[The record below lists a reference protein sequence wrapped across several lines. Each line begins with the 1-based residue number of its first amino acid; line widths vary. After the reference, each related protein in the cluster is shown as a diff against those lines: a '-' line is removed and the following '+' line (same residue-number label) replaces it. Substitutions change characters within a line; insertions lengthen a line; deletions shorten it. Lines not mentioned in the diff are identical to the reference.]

1 MSIAPGFTNRLIHLL
16 TGSVLGLTI
25 SLNCLAEI
33 DRATLARLSESL
45 VKVQV
50 STSNGGMGMGTG
62 VVIAPGK
69 VITNCHVTKDAER
82 IQLVQEGVQWD
93 VTGEA
98 PDMHHDLCLLTV
110 SRLNLPALKIGS
122 VTKLNVGDEVA
133 AAGFAFGGRAHF
145 SQGTVHGLY
154 AFDKSRV
161 VRTSAQFAPGDSGG
175 ALIDRDGNL
184 VGINSFFAGGSA
196 SFFAVP
202 VDWFVERI
210 GNMQAYKPVAPI
222 ADTPFWFR
230 PTLAELPM
238 FLQAANFEARGQWN
252 ALLSLTETWL
262 RNEPHHP
269 EAWIARG
276 NALKQLGDD
285 NSANVAHTRAITI
298 YAILEQPLAQRIWKP
313 NAVTALAKQ

>member
-16 TGSVLGLTI
+16 TGSVLGLSI

-33 DRATLARLSESL
+33 DRATLARMSMSL

-50 STSNGGMGMGTG
+50 TTDKGGIGMGTG

-69 VITNCHVTKDAER
+69 VITNCHVTKEAER

-93 VTGEA
+93 VTA
-98 PDMHHDLCLLTV
+98 MAADMRHDLCLLTV
-110 SRLNLPALKIGS
+110 SRLNLPALKVGS
-122 VTKLNVGDEVA
+122 TSTLKVGDDVA
-133 AAGFAFGGRAHF
+133 AEGFAFGGNVHV
-145 SQGTVHGLY
+145 SQGQVHGLY

-184 VGINSFFAGGSA
+184 VGINSFFAGGAS

-202 VDWFVERI
+202 VDWFAERV
-210 GNMQAYKPVAPI
+210 GNMQAYKAVAPI
-222 ADTPFWFR
+222 ADMPFWYR

-252 ALLSLTETWL
+252 ELLALSETWL
-262 RNEPHHP
+262 RNEPNHP

-276 NALKQLGDD
+276 NALKQIGDD
-285 NSANVAHTRAITI
+285 NGAGQAHTRAATI
-298 YAILEQPLAQRIWKP
+298 YAILEQPTAQRIGTP
-313 NAVTALAKQ
+313 NILTTLAKQ

>member
-16 TGSVLGLTI
+16 TGSVLGLAI

-33 DRATLARLSESL
+33 DRATLARLGESL

-50 STSNGGMGMGTG
+50 STSQGGMGMGTG

-93 VTGEA
+93 VTGMA

-122 VTKLNVGDEVA
+122 ASKLNVGDEVA
-133 AAGFAFGGRAHF
+133 AAGFAFGGKAHF
-145 SQGTVHGLY
+145 SQGNVHGLY
-154 AFDKSRV
+154 AFDNSRV
-161 VRTSAQFAPGDSGG
+161 LRTSAQFAPGDSGG
-175 ALIDRDGNL
+175 ALINRDGEL
-184 VGINSFFAGGSA
+184 VGINSFFAGGA
-196 SFFAVP
+196 NSFFAVP
-202 VDWFVERI
+202 VDWFADRI
-210 GNMQAYKPVAPI
+210 ANMQAYKPVAPI
-222 ADTPFWFR
+222 ADTPFWFQ

-252 ALLSLTETWL
+252 DLLALTETWL

-285 NSANVAHTRAITI
+285 NGASQAHARATTI
-298 YAILEQPLAQRIWKP
+298 YAILEQPVAQRIWKP
-313 NAVTALAKQ
+313 NALTALAK

>member
-16 TGSVLGLTI
+16 TGSVVGLSI
-25 SLNCLAEI
+25 SLNGFAEI
-33 DRATLARLSESL
+33 DRATLARLSQSL

-50 STSNGGMGMGTG
+50 STSQGGVGMGTG

-69 VITNCHVTKDAER
+69 VVTNCHVTKEAER

-93 VTGEA
+93 VTGMA

-110 SRLNLPALKIGS
+110 SRLNLPAIKIGS
-122 VTKLNVGDEVA
+122 ASKLRIGDDVA

-145 SQGTVHGLY
+145 SQGNVHGLY
-154 AFDKSRV
+154 AFDNSRV

-175 ALIDRDGNL
+175 ALIDREGNL

-202 VDWFVERI
+202 VDWFADRI
-210 GNMQAYKPVAPI
+210 ANMQAYKPVAPI
-222 ADTPFWFR
+222 ADMPFWFR
-230 PTLAELPM
+230 ATLAELPM
-238 FLQAANFEARGQWN
+238 FLQAANFEARSQWN
-252 ALLSLTETWL
+252 DLLALTQTWL

-285 NSANVAHTRAITI
+285 NAASQAHARATTI
-298 YAILEQPLAQRIWKP
+298 YAILEQPIAQRIWTP
-313 NAVTALAKQ
+313 NALTALAK